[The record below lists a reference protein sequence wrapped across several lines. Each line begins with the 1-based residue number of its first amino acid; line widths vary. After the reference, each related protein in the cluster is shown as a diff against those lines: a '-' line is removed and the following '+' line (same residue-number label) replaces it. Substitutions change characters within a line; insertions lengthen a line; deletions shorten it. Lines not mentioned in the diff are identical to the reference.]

1 MGVIKRQGIKNT
13 IATYIGF
20 AIGFVNLL
28 VVQPQFLTKE
38 ELGLTRVLYSFSLL
52 VAMFVPMGIGNAT
65 TRFFPLFKD
74 IEKRHHGY
82 FGFMLLFPLLG
93 FVLASVLLL
102 VFREAI
108 MSRYAAESPLFNE
121 FYNYVFPLTFAV
133 SFISVVSIYC
143 SSNFKSTIPTYL
155 NDVGVR
161 VLTILVVSVYYLKW
175 LTLDQFILCF
185 TGIYFLQLAG
195 LIIYIFSFDKPGFRI
210 DRPFFKEQKVL
221 QLIRYG
227 LLLWFA
233 GVASIGLKYFDAIMI
248 GQYMPL
254 SFVGI
259 YTIAAFI
266 PTIIEAPL
274 NAFDRIASSKIAFA
288 WQERNLEEI
297 DSIYRKSSLYMF
309 MIGGF
314 LFVNVNLN
322 IHDLFT
328 FLPAGYESGAYV
340 VMILSTGSL
349 FNMATGLNAAVLF
362 TSEKYRYGAVFLIL
376 LAVLVLFLQ
385 VLFIPLFGMN
395 GAALAT
401 CLASFFYNGLLFW
414 FVHKHFRLQPFER
427 GNLIVLALVISLFA
441 IGWFLP
447 STGVPLVNILY
458 KSSLISVVYL
468 AVVYFT
474 NIAPEAFDWIPFLKN
489 KA

>member
-13 IATYIGF
+13 IATYVGF
-20 AIGFVNLL
+20 TIGFVNLIII
-28 VVQPQFLTKE
+28 QPHFLSKE
-38 ELGLTRVLYSFSLL
+38 ELGLTRVLYSFALL

-65 TRFFPLFKD
+65 TRFFPLFKN

-82 FGFMLLFPLLG
+82 FGFMLLFPLFG
-93 FVLASVLLL
+93 FVLAASTLWLCKD
-102 VFREAI
+102 FI

-121 FYNYVFPLTFAV
+121 FFNYVFPLTF
-133 SFISVVSIYC
+133 FISVISVLSIYC

-155 NDVGVR
+155 NDVVVR
-161 VLTILVVSVYYLKW
+161 VLTIAVVSLYYLKF
-175 LTLDQFILCF
+175 LNLDQFIAAF
-185 TGIYFLQLAG
+185 TGIYAFQLLA
-195 LIIYIFSFDKPGFRI
+195 LLAYIFQFDRPGFRV
-210 DRPFFKEQKVL
+210 DWHFFRKQHFL

-248 GQYMPL
+248 GQYLPL

-288 WQERNLEEI
+288 WKENNTEEI
-297 DSIYRKSSLYMF
+297 ASIYRKSSLYMF

-314 LFVNVNLN
+314 LFLNVNLN
-322 IHDLFT
+322 IYDLLT
-328 FLPAGYESGAYV
+328 FLPDGYQQGAV
-340 VMILSTGSL
+340 IVMILSTGSL

-362 TSEKYRYGAVFLIL
+362 TSDKYRYGAIFLIA
-376 LAVLVLFLQ
+376 LAVVVLVLQ
-385 VLFIPLFGMN
+385 IVLIPLFGMI

-401 CLASFFYNGLLFW
+401 VLASFLYNGLLFW
-414 FVHKHFRLQPFER
+414 FVKKHFHLQPFER
-427 GNLIVLALVISLFA
+427 ENLFLLLLIVLLFA
-441 IGWFLP
+441 LGYLLP
-447 STGVPLVNILY
+447 STGNASLNIGY
-458 KSSLISVVYL
+458 KVVLISAIYIGVVYAKNL
-468 AVVYFT
+468 
-474 NIAPEAFDWIPFLKN
+474 APEAFEWIK
-489 KA
+489 KKK